1 MTVLTGPSPG
11 TYPVRVDAGFDPS
24 VSRWLWLVK
33 WLLVLPH
40 VLVLAVLW
48 PVFFVLSLVAFFAI
62 LVTGRYPRPLFD
74 VTVGILR
81 WSWRVAYYCYAAN
94 GTDRYPPFT
103 FADVPDYPAHL
114 EVPYPEHLS
123 RGLVLVKWWLLAL
136 PHYLVVGLLTSGG
149 TYAAWQADTGE
160 WVTRSSGP
168 GLIGLLVLIAVVVLL
183 FRGRYPRGIFD
194 LVLGLDRW
202 VLRVAAYAGLL
213 TDAYP
218 PFRLDTGGSDP
229 GTVQLTAPGPGAGPQ
244 PKVMTPVPPVPPA
257 YGGPAAGPAW
267 PASPT
272 PPVPPGG
279 EHRAEPPAAPGSSTG
294 RVVAI
299 VLGAL
304 AALLGLGLTAAGA
317 ALLAVDAHRDSDGF
331 LTTSTASFSSST
343 PALVSEPLEVSLRD
357 VPGGA
362 GVLGEVRLHV
372 TSTTGKPVFVGIG
385 DESAVRQ
392 WLAGTAYDEVRGI
405 TQRPLGGEN
414 TRIGGVVT
422 KVPAPVTQTF
432 WTAKAVGVRDVT
444 ASWRVQSGTWVVVVA
459 SASGTPGVDVQA
471 RAAADVPN
479 LGWIGGGVLAAG
491 LVLLIVGASVV
502 VLAAVRKPAGPR
514 SSP

>member
-11 TYPVRVDAGFDPS
+11 TYPVRVDAGFDPA

-62 LVTGRYPRPLFD
+62 LITGRYPRPLFD
-74 VTVGILR
+74 VDVGILR

-136 PHYLVVGLLTSGG
+136 PHYLVVGLLTGSG
-149 TYAAWQADTGE
+149 TYVVWQTDTGD
-160 WVTRSSGP
+160 WATRSSGP
-168 GLIGLLVLIAVVVLL
+168 GLIGLLVLVAVVVLL

-218 PFRLDTGGSDP
+218 PFRLDSGGRDP
-229 GTVQLTAPGPGAGPQ
+229 GTLQLTTPDAPP
-244 PKVMTPVPPVPPA
+244 PPVPT
-257 YGGPAAGPAW
+257 AGPA
-267 PASPT
+267 PAAEPT
-272 PPVPPGG
+272 PPAAPGAPG
-279 EHRAEPPAAPGSSTG
+279 EGHRPEPPAAPKSSTG

-304 AALLGLGLTAAGA
+304 AALLGLALTAGA
-317 ALLAVDAHRDSDGF
+317 ALLLAVDTHRDADGY
-331 LTTSTASFSSST
+331 LTTGTASFASST

-357 VPGGA
+357 VPGGSD
-362 GVLGEVRLHV
+362 VLGEIRLHV
-372 TSTTGKPVFVGIG
+372 TSTTGEPVFVGVG

-392 WLAGTAYDEVRGI
+392 WLAGTAYDEVRSI
-405 TQRPLGGEN
+405 TQRPFGGQT
-414 TRIGGVVT
+414 TRVGGVVT
-422 KVPAPVTQTF
+422 RVPTPVAQTF
-432 WTAKAVGVRDVT
+432 WVARATGVRDVT
-444 ASWRVQSGTWVVVVA
+444 ASWRVQRGTWVVVVA
-459 SASGTPGVDVQA
+459 SASGSPGVGVQA
-471 RAAADVPN
+471 RAAADVPD

-491 LVLLIVGASVV
+491 LVLLLVGATVV
-502 VLAAVRKPAGPR
+502 VVAALRRPAGPPR
-514 SSP
+514 

>member
-1 MTVLTGPSPG
+1 MTVLTGPGPG
-11 TYPVRVDAGFDPS
+11 TYPVRVDAGFDPA

-48 PVFFVLSLVAFFAI
+48 PVFVVLSVVAFFAI
-62 LVTGRYPRPLFD
+62 LITGRYPRPLFD
-74 VTVGILR
+74 VDVGILR
-81 WSWRVAYYCYAAN
+81 WAWRVAYYCYAAN

-136 PHYLVVGLLTSGG
+136 PHYLVVGLLTGSG
-149 TYAAWQADTGE
+149 TYVLWQTDTGD
-160 WVTRSSGP
+160 WASRSSGP
-168 GLIGLLVLIAVVVLL
+168 GLIGLLVLVAVVVLL

-218 PFRLDTGGSDP
+218 PFRLDSGGRDP
-229 GTVQLTAPGPGAGPQ
+229 GTLQLTAPSPPPQ
-244 PKVMTPVPPVPPA
+244 PPV
-257 YGGPAAGPAW
+257 PAAGPA
-267 PASPT
+267 PVGGVPPT
-272 PPVPPGG
+272 PGVPGGVPSQGPGEGPAG

-304 AALLGLGLTAAGA
+304 AALLGLALTAGGA
-317 ALLAVDAHRDSDGF
+317 VLLAADTHRDADGY
-331 LTTSTASFSSST
+331 LTTGTTSFSSAT

-357 VPGGA
+357 LPGGTD
-362 GVLGEVRLHV
+362 VLGEIRLHV
-372 TSTTGKPVFVGIG
+372 TSTTGKPVFVGVG

-392 WLAGTAYDEVRGI
+392 WLAGTAYDEVRSI
-405 TQRPLGGEN
+405 TQRPFGGR
-414 TRIGGVVT
+414 TARVGGVVT
-422 KVPAPVTQTF
+422 RVPPPAAQTF
-432 WTAKAVGVRDVT
+432 WSAQATGVRDVT

-459 SASGTPGVDVQA
+459 SATGSPGVDVQA
-471 RAAADVPN
+471 RAAADVPA
-479 LGWIGGGVLAAG
+479 LGWIGGGLLAGG
-491 LVLLIVGASVV
+491 LVLLLVGATVV
-502 VLAAVRKPAGPR
+502 VVAAVRRPAGLPR
-514 SSP
+514 